1 MLGSATSPALAG
13 ASPNK
18 NPKEEPFVNRIT
30 PLLVAALVGAAAN
43 AGAQGSDDL
52 ARNLAA
58 TCANCHGTGGQA
70 RGAVPSL
77 AGQPKEDIVQKM
89 NDFRD
94 GKRQATIMHQL
105 AKGYTPAQVDAIAA
119 WFAAQKK

>member
-1 MLGSATSPALAG
+1 MLGSATSAALHE
-13 ASPNK
+13 PRRTTTRRR
-18 NPKEEPFVNRIT
+18 PFVKRIT
-30 PLLVAALVGAAAN
+30 PLLAALLAGGAPI
-43 AGAQGSDDL
+43 AGAQGGEDL
-52 ARNLAA
+52 ARSLAA

-77 AGQPKEDIVQKM
+77 AGQPKADIVQKM

-105 AKGYTPAQVDAIAA
+105 AKGYTPAQVDAIAG

>member
-1 MLGSATSPALAG
+1 MTRIRFLAAALA
-13 ASPNK
+13 
-18 NPKEEPFVNRIT
+18 
-30 PLLVAALVGAAAN
+30 AAAPL
-43 AGAQGSDDL
+43 AHAQGGDEL

-77 AGQPKEDIVQKM
+77 AGQPKADIVQKM

-105 AKGYTPAQVDAIAA
+105 AKGYTPQQVDAIAE
-119 WFAAQKK
+119 WFAAQKTK